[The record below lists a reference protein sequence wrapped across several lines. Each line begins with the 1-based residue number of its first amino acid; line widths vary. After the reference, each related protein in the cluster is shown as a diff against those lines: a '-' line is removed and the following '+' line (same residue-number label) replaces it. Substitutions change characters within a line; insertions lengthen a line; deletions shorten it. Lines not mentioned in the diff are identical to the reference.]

1 MPAHIHASIPPNV
14 NVEEIAAPQLLGGI
28 SNWCLFGVLAVQ
40 TYVYSYN
47 FQDDR
52 RLIKL
57 LVYGIFF
64 LETLQTA
71 LNGADLYYWFASGFG
86 RFDHLTSP
94 YATAFDVPM
103 IESLVSLAVQCF
115 FMYRIWVL
123 SNKKSWW
130 LCIFIFL
137 FSIVSAIA
145 AFTGGVYTHIHERFP
160 TGRLLKKIALIWL
173 TGNTISDLLITVAMV
188 FNLAKSSTKEDYGT
202 KHALVSIVRLT
213 VGTNIITTAVSI
225 VALLMISLYPDKN
238 WFVCPTSVLG
248 KLYSNTLLVSLN
260 NRISIRDRSVSG
272 SGGRN
277 VQSPAVPFPTS
288 PPSSEVTTEI
298 PLPDMHDKG
307 SDSLKFPPLGGL
319 DVHERVI
326 NHDIA

>member
-40 TYVYSYN
+40 T
-47 FQDDR
+47 
-52 RLIKL
+52 L
-57 LVYGIFF
+57 YGIFF

-86 RFDHLTSP
+86 SFDHLTSP
-94 YATAFDVPM
+94 YATVFDVPM

-145 AFTGGVYTHIHERFP
+145 AFTGGVYTHIHEKLL
-160 TGRLLKKIALIWL
+160 TGRVLKTIALIWL

-202 KHALVSIVRLT
+202 KHALSLISRCITFVSHAPFSAPKA
-213 VGTNIITTAVSI
+213 AVSI

-248 KLYSNTLLVSLN
+248 KIYSNTLLVSLN

-272 SGGRN
+272 SGGRI

-298 PLPDMHDKG
+298 PLPYMHDKG

-326 NHDIA
+326 IRAVADIA